1 MIITIERKDPHKHR
15 ILSVTIFVSSDSE
28 GYKKFVLSSVV
39 ELVTIF
45 KVTFF
50 TIHKSET

>member
-1 MIITIERKDPHKHR
+1 MIITIERKDPHKNR
-15 ILSVTIFVSSDSE
+15 ILSVTIFVFSGSE
-28 GYKKFVLSSVV
+28 GDKKSFLSSVV

-45 KVTFF
+45 KVTVF